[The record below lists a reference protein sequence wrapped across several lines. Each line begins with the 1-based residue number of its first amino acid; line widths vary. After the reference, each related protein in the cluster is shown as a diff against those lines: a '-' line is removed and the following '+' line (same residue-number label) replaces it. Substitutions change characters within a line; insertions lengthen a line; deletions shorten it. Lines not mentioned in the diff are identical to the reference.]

1 MQIKPRRRVRSAVT
15 VVALATA
22 ALLGT
27 AGTALATRSDD
38 RATQVVG
45 SNATTCEGAKVP
57 GKLLPTSDLTV
68 TGGNGDLYLDIT
80 AVAKGVTVT
89 AIVVKGG
96 HGYNVYVPG
105 EKGLPENPP
114 WTQLRSP
121 LNKGDQQAAISHWFV
136 CGEKKTPTSEPTKPG
151 EPTKTTTAKPPTSAP
166 ATTDKPSQTSE
177 APSSSTTAPAP
188 AVDGNGGNG
197 GGLAD
202 TGFDNAWLLWAGG
215 LLVLAGAGVL
225 VLLRVRRGKAN

>member
-1 MQIKPRRRVRSAVT
+1 MQIMSGRRVRSAVT

-27 AGTALATRSDD
+27 AGSALATRSDD

-45 SNATTCEGAKVP
+45 SNATTCEGAKLP
-57 GKLLPTSDLTV
+57 GKVLPTSDLTF
-68 TGGNGDLYLDIT
+68 TGGTQEDLHLAIT

-105 EKGLPENPP
+105 EKGLPEVPP
-114 WTQLRSP
+114 WTELRSP
-121 LNKGDQQAAISHWFV
+121 LNKGDQQAQISHWFV
-136 CGEKKTPTSEPTKPG
+136 CGEKKAEPTKPSEPTK
-151 EPTKTTTAKPPTSAP
+151 TSTAKPPTSAP
-166 ATTDKPSQTSE
+166 TTTDKPSETS
-177 APSSSTTAPAP
+177 APSSTAVPAP
-188 AVDGNGGNG
+188 NVGGDGANG

-215 LLVLAGAGVL
+215 LLVLGGAAVL
-225 VLLRVRRGKAN
+225 VLLRMRRKPSDS

>member
-1 MQIKPRRRVRSAVT
+1 MQTKPRRRVRSAVT
-15 VVALATA
+15 VVALAA
-22 ALLGT
+22 VALVGT

-38 RATQVVG
+38 RATQVVKD
-45 SNATTCEGAKVP
+45 NATTCEGAKVP
-57 GKLLPTSDLTV
+57 GKVLPTSDLTF
-68 TGGNGDLYLDIT
+68 TGGTQQDKYLDIT

-121 LNKGDQQAAISHWFV
+121 LNKGDQQAQISHWFV
-136 CGEKKTPTSEPTKPG
+136 CGEKTKPSEPTKPT
-151 EPTKTTTAKPPTSAP
+151 EPTKTTTAKPPTTAP
-166 ATTDKPSQTSE
+166 TSPDKPSQTSE
-177 APSSSTTAPAP
+177 APSSTTTAPAP
-188 AVDGNGGNG
+188 VVDGNGGNG

-225 VLLRVRRGKAN
+225 VLLRVRRKAN

>member
-1 MQIKPRRRVRSAVT
+1 MQINPRRRVRSAVT
-15 VVALATA
+15 VVALATV

-45 SNATTCEGAKVP
+45 ENATTCEGAKLP
-57 GKLLPTSDLTV
+57 GKVLPTSDLTF
-68 TGGNGDLYLDIT
+68 TGGTDNLLLNIT
-80 AVAKGVTVT
+80 AVGKGVTVT

-114 WTQLRSP
+114 WTELRSP

-136 CGEKKTPTSEPTKPG
+136 CGEKKTPPTEQPKPSEPTK
-151 EPTKTTTAKPPTSAP
+151 TSTAKPPTSAP
-166 ATTDKPSQTSE
+166 TTSKPSE
-177 APSSSTTAPAP
+177 SSGTPTSTTAPAP

-225 VLLRVRRGKAN
+225 VLLRVRRGKTD

>member
-1 MQIKPRRRVRSAVT
+1 MQIKSRRRVRSAVT
-15 VVALATA
+15 VVAFATA

-38 RATQVVG
+38 RATQVVAE
-45 SNATTCEGAKVP
+45 NATTCEGAKLP
-57 GKLLPTSDLTV
+57 GKVLPTSDLTF
-68 TGGNGDLYLDIT
+68 TGGTQKDIHLNIT
-80 AVAKGVTVT
+80 EVAKGVTVT

-121 LNKGDQQAAISHWFV
+121 LNKGDQQAQISHWFV
-136 CGEKKTPTSEPTKPG
+136 CGEKKTPPTEQPKPSEPTK
-151 EPTKTTTAKPPTSAP
+151 TSTAKPPTSAP
-166 ATTDKPSQTSE
+166 TTTDKPSQTSE
-177 APSSSTTAPAP
+177 APTSTTAPAP

-225 VLLRVRRGKAN
+225 VLLRVRRKAD

>member
-15 VVALATA
+15 VVALAA
-22 ALLGT
+22 VALVGT

-57 GKLLPTSDLTV
+57 GKLIPTSELTF
-68 TGGNGDLYLDIT
+68 TGGDNELSLDIT

-114 WTQLRSP
+114 WTKLRSP

-136 CGEKKTPTSEPTKPG
+136 CGEKKTPTSEPTKPS
-151 EPTKTTTAKPPTSAP
+151 EPTKTTTAKPPTTAP
-166 ATTDKPSQTSE
+166 TSPDKPSQTSE
-177 APSSSTTAPAP
+177 APSTTAPAP
-188 AVDGNGGNG
+188 VVDGNGGNG

-225 VLLRVRRGKAN
+225 VLLRVRRGKTD

>member
-1 MQIKPRRRVRSAVT
+1 MQIQSRRRVRSAVT

-45 SNATTCEGAKVP
+45 SNATTCEGAKLP
-57 GKLLPTSDLTV
+57 GKVLPTSDLTF
-68 TGGNGDLYLDIT
+68 TGGTQEDKYLDIT

-121 LNKGDQQAAISHWFV
+121 LNKGDQQAQISHWFV
-136 CGEKKTPTSEPTKPG
+136 CGEKKAPTSEPTRPP
-151 EPTKTTTAKPPTSAP
+151 EPTKTTTAKPSTSAP
-166 ATTDKPSQTSE
+166 ATSKPSESSE
-177 APSSSTTAPAP
+177 TPTSTTAPAP
-188 AVDGNGGNG
+188 AVGGNGGNG
-197 GGLAD
+197 GGLAN

-225 VLLRVRRGKAN
+225 VLLRLRRKAG

>member
-1 MQIKPRRRVRSAVT
+1 MQTKPRRRFRSAVT
-15 VVALATA
+15 VVALAA
-22 ALLGT
+22 VALVGT

-57 GKLLPTSDLTV
+57 GKLIPASDLTF
-68 TGGNGDLYLDIT
+68 TGGTEKDLYLDIT

-121 LNKGDQQAAISHWFV
+121 LNKGDQQAQISHWFV

-151 EPTKTTTAKPPTSAP
+151 EPTKTTTAKPPTTAP
-166 ATTDKPSQTSE
+166 TSSDKTSE
-177 APSSSTTAPAP
+177 APSSTTAPAP
-188 AVDGNGGNG
+188 VVDGNGGNG

-225 VLLRVRRGKAN
+225 VLLRLRRKAD